1 MSQFNLP
8 PIATKKAA
16 VILGVL
22 AVIIIVLYGLNSMQS
37 ARQSVLGLSLGG
49 DSYGVATMGIA
60 PAYDSAAGNYGKGM
74 MYRDEVGSTIAPMP
88 PVPGDGGAPAGNAQI
103 IKTASLTLLVDDVDV
118 AATGIEA
125 VRTTYG
131 GQHGNASFN
140 DYTSSRTGNVT
151 IWVPSERFDDALVAI
166 KKLALQVKNENVS
179 VSDVSAQFVDLEARL
194 KVQRAT
200 ETQYVELLKRSG
212 KISEVLE
219 VSRELANT
227 RTQIE
232 QLEGQMN
239 YLSRQ
244 VALSSISVSLIQEVS
259 PGEVKNEWRPLTVV
273 KTAAKNT
280 LSDLT
285 NLIDM
290 ILVLAVSLPVFLLRL
305 GFFGLLAWGI
315 WRVGRFALAKVR
327 NTNLP

>member
-1 MSQFNLP
+1 M
-8 PIATKKAA
+8 
-16 VILGVL
+16 LGVL
-22 AVIIIVLYGLNSMQS
+22 AVIIIVLYGLSGMQS
-37 ARQSVLGLSLGG
+37 ARQSVLGPSLGG
-49 DSYGVATMGIA
+49 DSYGTGMMGIA
-60 PAYDSAAGNYGKGM
+60 PAYDSAVGNYEKVVS
-74 MYRDEVGSTIAPMP
+74 YRGEVGSAIAPMP
-88 PVPGDGGAPAGNAQI
+88 PVPGDGGAPAGHAQI
-103 IKTASLTLLVDDVDV
+103 IKTAALTLLVDDIDV

-125 VRTTYG
+125 VRTTHG
-131 GQHGNASFN
+131 GQPGNASFN
-140 DYTSSRTGNVT
+140 DYTSSRTGNIT
-151 IWVPSERFDDALVAI
+151 IWVPSERFDDALVAT

-179 VSDVSAQFVDLEARL
+179 VSDVSAQFVDLKARL
-194 KVQRAT
+194 KVQQAT
-200 ETQYVELLKRSG
+200 EVQYVELLKRSG

-219 VSRELANT
+219 VSRELAHT

-244 VALSSISVSLIQEVS
+244 VALSSISVNLIQEVS

-273 KTAAKNT
+273 KTAAKHT

-305 GFFGLLAWGI
+305 GFFVLLVWGI
-315 WRVGRFALAKVR
+315 WRVGRLVLAKVK
-327 NTNLP
+327 NTSLP

>member
-8 PIATKKAA
+8 PIAPKKAA

-49 DSYGVATMGIA
+49 DSYGVATMGIV

-88 PVPGDGGAPAGNAQI
+88 PVPGDGGAPAGNAEI

-151 IWVPSERFDDALVAI
+151 IWVPSERFDDALAAI